1 MNSCC
6 QTRTME
12 RKSQLKTI
20 KSMSIFQLVWFHLV
34 ALLFRIGDG
43 SDDKE
48 LVNHAQRREDTSDIE
63 TASATPQLPWGLVG
77 EGVTACR
84 TPPPEDSPRLSGT
97 SDSAG
102 FKSPDQTD
110 GVTARG
116 SQLNLEC
123 TFLACW
129 QIWWTFWSQW
139 RAITDS
145 APRPMKYWSL
155 FLMDYLLLHLHLLYS
170 VSSSSSHFI
179 L

>member
-20 KSMSIFQLVWFHLV
+20 KKYVYFSVSLISFSCSSFSDWWRFWWQGTGEPRAATRGHRNGIGDSSTPMRPCRWGGDSMSHP
-34 ALLFRIGDG
+34 
-43 SDDKE
+43 
-48 LVNHAQRREDTSDIE
+48 
-63 TASATPQLPWGLVG
+63 ASWGL
-77 EGVTACR
+77 
-84 TPPPEDSPRLSGT
+84 PPSVWDQRLCWI
-97 SDSAG
+97 
-102 FKSPDQTD
+102 KSPDQSD
-110 GVTARG
+110 GVTARE
-116 SQLNLEC
+116 SQMNLEC

-170 VSSSSSHFI
+170 VSFSSHFI